1 MFDGDIKPVREE
13 GGVRSNTSVPV
24 RSGWSAGM
32 GPILHASLL
41 HEQAIV
47 ISEYISVG
55 LESGGSSRCPTCW
68 HANNF
73 RLWKTGKAFRLT

>member
-41 HEQAIV
+41 HDQAIM
-47 ISEYISVG
+47 ISEYVSVG
-55 LESGGSSRCPTCW
+55 LESGGSSRCPSVGTPTTSAC
-68 HANNF
+68 
-73 RLWKTGKAFRLT
+73 GKPERHTD